1 MVMTSLIT
9 TTIAIK
15 PKMTHEM
22 KCKVSCSSQITIHHS
37 WVTIYRIMCWKG
49 TCTVYTHRYSR
60 VHVYIYT
67 YTHTCTNNTKN
78 QDKLRQ
84 NRPIAGFKGTQKPV
98 KIARSSRL
106 IKQFPNR
113 RGTLQKRGDSEKD
126 LSPLDFKWKCG
137 QDWRTSRIQVEKC
150 KSIKKKMKEAA
161 LTPIQTTV
169 RATDAKY
176 VQLQRKSSWTLSQL
190 SQGKRWDTPWT
201 FWLTQSDDF
210 GHSQTQLT

>member
-67 YTHTCTNNTKN
+67 YTHTCTNNIKK

-150 KSIKKKMKEAA
+150 KSIKKNE
-161 LTPIQTTV
+161 
-169 RATDAKY
+169 R
-176 VQLQRKSSWTLSQL
+176 SSFNTNPDNCKGYRCKICSITELGEGPLSQL